1 MSDVRAR
8 RPTVTDQGSTQA
20 TTLWPREARLRN
32 LTYAATIYVKL
43 KQTSTQFTT
52 DNSEEPI
59 TTERVD
65 DIKLCSVINH
75 FPYQL

>member
-8 RPTVTDQGSTQA
+8 RPTVTDQGSSQA

-43 KQTSTQFTT
+43 KQTSTQFTV

-59 TTERVD
+59 VSERVD
-65 DIKLCSVINH
+65 DIKLCSVMNCLS
-75 FPYQL
+75 YSL